1 MRERDSALADD
12 VIVVGGGLGGLVAA
26 RELRRAGR
34 KVRLLEARERFGGR
48 AWAAP
53 FAGDG
58 RLVELG
64 GGWFD
69 TGLQRVLRA
78 EADRYGVDVVPA
90 PAFGCARWFTGG
102 VLRSG
107 FPVPTRAGADLERVL
122 VAINASGR
130 AWTPSNNQD
139 VSVAEWLDQLEPDP
153 ATRDF
158 VYGWCGLMAGADM
171 DVTPVSALLE
181 LVAEAGTAY
190 ALFSN
195 LAQVFADGT
204 NALTEAIVADLDC
217 PAELGRPVVAVRQ
230 DSGGVTVRTADGA
243 SLRAGLCILAVPVNV
258 LPEIALDPPLDPV
271 VGDALTAGHACRVT
285 KLWMLATGVPE
296 RMLAAGWG
304 TPLHWLAVQGPPVST
319 GHGDAQLVVGFAID
333 GALEIRDDCAVE
345 AALRA
350 YAPDARLL
358 ATHSHDWNADPWAR
372 GGWLNAPVGWATRGV
387 LDRLAEPH
395 GRIMFAGSDVAP
407 EHAGWMAGAV
417 ASGQARARAAHEL
430 LSAGFGG

>member
-1 MRERDSALADD
+1 MADD
-12 VIVVGGGLGGLVAA
+12 VIVVGGGLAGLVAA

-69 TGLQRVLRA
+69 TSLQRALGA
-78 EADRYGVDVVPA
+78 EADRYGVRVVPA
-90 PAFGCARWFTGG
+90 PAFGCTRWFTGG

-107 FPVPTRAGADLERVL
+107 FPVPPRAGGDLERVL
-122 VAINASGR
+122 VRINASGR
-130 AWTPSNNQD
+130 AWTRENSEE
-139 VSVAEWLDQLEPDP
+139 VSVAEWLEQLKPDP

-171 DVTPVSALLE
+171 DVTPVSALLG

-190 ALFSN
+190 ALFTD
-195 LAQVFADGT
+195 LAEVFADGT
-204 NALTEAIVADLDC
+204 NALSEAIAADLDC
-217 PAELGRPVVAVRQ
+217 PAELGRPVVAVSQ
-230 DSGGVTVRTADGA
+230 DSGGVTVRIADGA
-243 SLRAGLCILAVPVNV
+243 SLPAALCVLAVPVNV
-258 LPEIALDPPLDPV
+258 LPDIALDPPLDPV
-271 VGDALTAGHACRVT
+271 VGHALAAGHACRVT

-304 TPLHWLAVQGPPVST
+304 TPLHWLAVQGPPRAAR
-319 GHGDAQLVVGFAID
+319 HGDAQLVVGFAID
-333 GALEIRDDCAVE
+333 GALDVADGRAVE

-350 YAPDARLL
+350 YAPDARVL
-358 ATHSHDWNADPWAR
+358 ATHSHDWKADRWAR

-395 GRIMFAGSDVAP
+395 GRVMFAGSDVAP
-407 EHAGWMAGAV
+407 DHAGWMAGAI
-417 ASGQARARAAHEL
+417 ASGHAQARAAHEFL
-430 LSAGFGG
+430 AAGFGGG